1 MKMKTANNNKA
12 ALLTKEGLR
21 AEQRRLAAEIKQ
33 QELELRSRVQ
43 QLPGE
48 LFYAGANAVVP
59 AVLTGKIS
67 QTLFSA
73 GRTLVNRLVNG
84 KSADKNNTALTMA
97 KQAGLYT
104 IAKMVFRTF
113 MKRN

>member
-1 MKMKTANNNKA
+1 MKTPNNHKT

-21 AEQRRLAAEIKQ
+21 DEQRRLTAAIKQ
-33 QELELRSRVQ
+33 QETELRSRAQ

-59 AVLTGKIS
+59 AVLSGKIS
-67 QTLFSA
+67 HKVFSA

-84 KSADKNNTALTMA
+84 KDAEKNNTALTMA

-104 IAKMVFRTF
+104 LAKMAFRAF
-113 MKRN
+113 MKRK

>member
-1 MKMKTANNNKA
+1 MKTPISNKA
-12 ALLTKEGLR
+12 TLLSKDGLR
-21 AEQRRLAAEIKQ
+21 QEQRRLAAEIKQ
-33 QELELRSRVQ
+33 QELELRARVQ

-67 QTLFSA
+67 QTVFSA

-84 KSADKNNTALTMA
+84 KDAEKNNTALTMA

-104 IAKMVFRTF
+104 LAKMAFRAF
-113 MKRN
+113 MKRK